1 MSSTTTRRKDT
12 RARFLSA
19 AEQEFLASGYEGAT
33 IRRITARAGTSPAT
47 LHRLWGTK
55 RELFMEVFRKRIEPI
70 EIPQLRLFAHLQAA
84 LDAGEAVSPRAVIR
98 ALMDPFFQ
106 LGRSADP
113 DARRG
118 IQVFSRA
125 VIEPAPEAQAI
136 VLELIGPART
146 ALYSLLQATIPGL
159 RGEDFF
165 LGLSC
170 VFGCFLYPMGFG
182 QRLAH
187 DIDIDFDEIDWDRA
201 ADRITE
207 FLQSGLL
214 TLCRDPAGPKGLAEG

>member
-1 MSSTTTRRKDT
+1 MDT
-12 RARFLSA
+12 RARFIRA
-19 AEQEFLASGYEGAT
+19 AEHEFLAGGYEGAT
-33 IRRITARAGTSPAT
+33 IRSITTRAGTSPAT
-47 LHRLWGTK
+47 LHRLWGSK
-55 RELFMEVFRKRIEPI
+55 RELYLEVFRQRIDPI
-70 EIPQLRLFAHLQAA
+70 EQPQLRLFSHLQAA
-84 LDAGEAVSPRAVIR
+84 LDAGEPVSPRAVIR

-125 VIEPAPEAQAI
+125 VIDPAPEAQAI
-136 VLELIGPART
+136 VLELVGPART
-146 ALYSLLQATIPGL
+146 ALFRLLEATVPGM

-182 QRLAH
+182 QRLAD
-187 DIDIDFDEIDWDRA
+187 DIEVNFEAIDWDRA
-201 ADRITE
+201 AERITD

-214 TLCRDPAGPKGLAEG
+214 TLGRDEA